1 MNGSKSKKK
10 IAVIT
15 GASSGLGAEFA
26 LQIEASFYLD
36 EVWLI
41 ARRQEPMRDLAR
53 RFQKSKAVLIAY
65 DLGNRN
71 DLANYEK
78 KLEAEQP
85 QIEVLVNNAGYGK
98 IGPVSELGTVEQ
110 MQMIDVNV
118 YALTFLTKV
127 SLPYMTKGSK
137 ILQVASSIGYCPAP
151 FFAVYA
157 ATKAFVV
164 SFSEALTHELKPRG
178 IQVTAVCPGPVA
190 TEFFDE
196 AVKNEYLKTKT
207 APARSFNDS
216 LKANAHEV
224 VEKALADLGKGRRR
238 SIFGTRI
245 NLFVRALP
253 FVPQWLLFR
262 VLEKRNQSH

>member
-1 MNGSKSKKK
+1 MDGSKTKKK
-10 IAVIT
+10 IAIIT

-53 RFQKSKAVLIAY
+53 RFQKSKAVLISY
-65 DLGNRN
+65 DLSNRN
-71 DLANYEK
+71 DLVNFEK

-85 QIEVLVNNAGYGK
+85 QIEILVNNAGYGK
-98 IGPVSELGTVEQ
+98 IGPVAELGMNEQ

-118 YALTFLTKV
+118 YALTYLTKASIPFMV
-127 SLPYMTKGSK
+127 AGSK

-157 ATKAFVV
+157 ATKAYVV
-164 SFSEALTHELKPRG
+164 SFSEALGHELKPKG
-178 IQVTAVCPGPVA
+178 IQVLAVCPGPVA

-196 AVKNEYLKTKT
+196 AVKNDYLKKKNT
-207 APARSFNDS
+207 PAKPFNEMVRAS
-216 LKANAHEV
+216 AHQV
-224 VEKALADLGKGRRR
+224 VEKALADLGKRRHR
-238 SIFGTRI
+238 SIFGWQI
-245 NLFVRALP
+245 QLFVFFLP
-253 FVPQWLLFR
+253 FVPQALLFR
-262 VLEKRNQSH
+262 ALEKRNQT